1 MTSWWVQQIS
11 DGNYVPKYHGSI
23 GCLVPVVNVK
33 ILEKCPNS
41 HQIAKLNDTLVSF
54 SSFHLKKKNKIIW
67 YQCHK
72 SVDTM
77 LQCKTYLHRQS
88 GRRGKK
94 LLCRPKRLRLKMML
108 THTCAKNRHSLRK
121 KNISRVGGRSNAL
134 PQFYVGGRVR
144 IKVLSKRKL
153 WVLWSVFRV
162 TRKQS
167 CCNSFKNC
175 FLYN

>member
-1 MTSWWVQQIS
+1 MIPWF
-11 DGNYVPKYHGSI
+11 H
-23 GCLVPVVNVK
+23 
-33 ILEKCPNS
+33 S
-41 HQIAKLNDTLVSF
+41 HHFIW
-54 SSFHLKKKNKIIW
+54 KKQNKNKITW

-77 LQCKTYLHRQS
+77 LQCKTYLHQQNGR
-88 GRRGKK
+88 RRGKK
-94 LLCRPKRLRLKMML
+94 LLCRPKSLRLKMML
-108 THTCAKNRHSLRK
+108 THTCAKNRHSSRK
-121 KNISRVGGRSNAL
+121 KNIPRVGGRSNAL

-153 WVLWSVFRV
+153 WVLWSVFQV

-167 CCNSFKNC
+167 CCKSFKNF